1 VWGWGD
7 KQTSLVS
14 VAFVYF
20 AGGVV
25 VQKFYF
31 KREGLEIIPNSEF
44 WLALPGLVKVLS
56 LSLFPRPLLPPRHF
70 TSSVGLF
77 HSKNLTMWRGHTR
90 TVMCSC
96 STTPGGCAAEATSRS
111 RATQAVLAG
120 LPHTYP

>member
-1 VWGWGD
+1 MWGGGD

-14 VAFVYF
+14 VTFVYF

-56 LSLFPRPLLPPRHF
+56 LCPLLPRHF
-70 TSSVGLF
+70 TSSVGLLF
-77 HSKNLTMWRGHTR
+77 HSKI
-90 TVMCSC
+90 
-96 STTPGGCAAEATSRS
+96 
-111 RATQAVLAG
+111 
-120 LPHTYP
+120 